1 MNFQTLLSTFV
12 GRKVEVT
19 VPSTMY
25 EGILTSVQSGTI
37 QVTEPPILYTP
48 PVVVTITLGTIELV
62 RVLAS

>member
-19 VPSTMY
+19 VPNTMY
-25 EGILTSVQSGTI
+25 EGTLTSVQTGTI
-37 QVTEPPILYTP
+37 QVTEPPILYAP
-48 PVVVTITLGTIELV
+48 PVVVTITMGSIELV